1 MPDWSPGNRQRDGA
15 LQAAGVGSVTSAG
28 PEKDQVQES
37 GSADLGRALDSRIQ
51 RPFYKEKIKGQTR
64 PPIFTGSWG

>member
-1 MPDWSPGNRQRDGA
+1 M
-15 LQAAGVGSVTSAG
+15 GSVTSAG